1 MKAYAFAAIA
11 ALSAASLAGCNTTQT
26 QQASV
31 IVAEAC
37 AVAGVASAVI
47 ASDGTI
53 VGTTSAQQAEIQKG
67 QQLVTVNCAAAQAG
81 IAALAAAMSSTPA
94 PTPTALVAIE
104 NEQAAKMH
112 ISPELLRKVM
122 KRYEGK

>member
-1 MKAYAFAAIA
+1 MYKLVMISGLCLGLA
-11 ALSAASLAGCNTTQT
+11 ALGGCNSAQTTQAET
-26 QQASV
+26 

-47 ASDGTI
+47 ATDGTI
-53 VGTTSAQQAEIQKG
+53 VGTTTQQQAEIAAG

-81 IAALAAAMSSTPA
+81 IAALAAAMAMSPS
-94 PTPTALVAIE
+94 PTALAAVE

-112 ISPELLRKVM
+112 MDPAVLRKIV
-122 KRYEGK
+122 KHYYGE